1 MDKLILTVTAIR
13 CSTSEER
20 GSCKNNGKV
29 CVDKIGRALPGEL
42 GKELSKPTCIDG
54 FIRACNRERRELN
67 AFGKPVGKEFEFA
80 AAEATKLLKRRSGGF
95 INHFLGV

>member
-1 MDKLILTVTAIR
+1 LDKLILTVAAIC
-13 CSTSEER
+13 CSTTEQS

-29 CVDKIGRALPGEL
+29 CIDKNGRALPRER
-42 GKELSKPTCIDG
+42 GKELSKPTRIDG

-67 AFGKPVGKEFEFA
+67 ASGKPVGKESEFA